1 MLIDVFGLLAT
12 NDYDTE
18 LKVGRLYIESA
29 EEADKLIKL
38 LDSRT
43 HKVPEGKQYICE
55 YRWEEVR

>member
-1 MLIDVFGLLAT
+1 MLIDVFGLLTT

-43 HKVPEGKQYICE
+43 HKVPERKQFICE